1 MTYSRFVIGLLLGA
15 CLLALLAQIAIGFDS
30 VNIAAASIVFASSAV
45 VLLYLLWTPA
55 LRTHPLSTF
64 ALLGFCVTT
73 QMGALLVQSVTLT
86 PIAYNLRDPLLTFG
100 LLAAFQATALLM
112 HVAHRWLLA
121 PGGGHPD
128 ALPRRALA
136 WLGVYDAPGT
146 GTLWLMGWV
155 GLVSLIASAG
165 GDSPTDRVLQG
176 IAFLTWA
183 PYLIVMFLLRLGPAY
198 CRPLPQLVKLALYS
212 VLIVL
217 LGVATNS
224 RQVMLLGF
232 TTVGLFAL
240 LMVLR
245 SDAPLRWRRVGQV
258 AGVFALLGVLAIP
271 AAQLATAMVAARDAR
286 EQVGTGELVVMTMRY
301 AMDPQALAEVREQ
314 AARQVLARYDEH
326 YFANPLVA
334 RFVETK
340 FHDNA
345 FYFASTLTAADRAAL
360 ADTTLRW
367 LWVILPQPA
376 IDALGLDIDKA
387 DFQFSIGD
395 YLAHLSHGGPLGGY
409 RTGSALAEGL
419 ALMGAGFFVLYAG
432 LCLLMYA
439 LADLLARRGRG
450 DEVAIS
456 AVGMLLIWEL
466 FINGVTNESLHSWL
480 AFVLRMLPQALLFFV
495 LLLAVARV
503 AGALGASP
511 QRAQPGWARPAAA
524 GRQLLGRVAQRP

>member
-30 VNIAAASIVFASSAV
+30 VNIAAASIVFASSVA

-73 QMGALLVQSVTLT
+73 QMGALLVQSATLT
-86 PIAYNLRDPLLTFG
+86 PIAYNLRLPLLTFG

-128 ALPRRALA
+128 ALPRRVLA
-136 WLGVYDAPGT
+136 WLGVYDTTSP
-146 GTLWLMGWV
+146 GTLWFMGWV
-155 GLVSLIASAG
+155 GMVSMFAG
-165 GDSPTDRVLQG
+165 GLGDSPTHKVFEAM
-176 IAFLTWA
+176 AFLAWA

-198 CRPLPQLVKLALYS
+198 CRPGPQLARLALYS
-212 VLIVL
+212 TVIVLI
-217 LGVATNS
+217 GIASNS

-271 AAQLATAMVAARDAR
+271 AAQLATAMVVARDAR
-286 EQVGTGELVVMTMRY
+286 ERASATEMVEMTLRY
-301 AMDPQALAEVREQ
+301 AMDPQTLAEEREF
-314 AARQVLARYDEH
+314 AARQAQVTRYDEH

-345 FYFASTLTAADRAAL
+345 FYFASTLTAGDRDAL
-360 ADTTLRW
+360 ADTTLRF
-367 LWVILPQPA
+367 LWTILPQPA
-376 IDALGLDIDKA
+376 LNALGVGIDKA
-387 DFQFSIGD
+387 DYLFSMGD
-395 YLAHLSHGGPLGGY
+395 YLAHLSHGGPLGGR
-409 RTGSALAEGL
+409 RTGSALAQGIGV
-419 ALMGAGFFVLYAG
+419 MGAGFFAVYAA
-432 LCLLMYA
+432 LCLLMYT
-439 LADLLARRGRG
+439 LFDLLTRRGPG
-450 DEVAIS
+450 GEVAIS
-456 AVGMLLIWEL
+456 AVGMLMIWTL
-466 FINGVTNESLHSWL
+466 FIRGVSNESLHAWL
-480 AFVLRMLPQALLFFV
+480 GLVVRLLPQALLFFV
-495 LLLAVARV
+495 LLLLFTRFVAAVFASPLAPRPGAVA
-503 AGALGASP
+503 SP
-511 QRAQPGWARPAAA
+511 GAAA
-524 GRQLLGRVAQRP
+524 GGR